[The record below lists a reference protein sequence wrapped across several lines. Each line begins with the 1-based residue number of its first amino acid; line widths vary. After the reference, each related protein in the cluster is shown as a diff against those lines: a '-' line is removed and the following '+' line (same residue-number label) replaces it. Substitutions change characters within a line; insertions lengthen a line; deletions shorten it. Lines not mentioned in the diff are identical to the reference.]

1 MKNKN
6 ISLIL
11 IIIVCI
17 FLFIISLLIGSF
29 DLSIEDIINIL
40 LGKNDSS
47 IQRNVFYNLR
57 IPRAVMEIYAGAL

>member
-6 ISLIL
+6 ISLVL
-11 IIIVCI
+11 SIIVCI
-17 FLFIISLLIGSF
+17 FLFIVSLLIGSF

-47 IQRNVFYNLR
+47 IQRNVFITYGFL
-57 IPRAVMEIYAGAL
+57 EL

>member
-6 ISLIL
+6 ISLVL
-11 IIIVCI
+11 SIIVCI
-17 FLFIISLLIGSF
+17 FLFIVSLLIGSF

-47 IQRNVFYNLR
+47 IQRNVFL
-57 IPRAVMEIYAGAL
+57 